1 MGSLMEQV
9 IGAKKEWR
17 GMEARAHAL
26 PRDDRVVHAVMKRHL
41 WRSTFGD
48 GTAAM
53 VVPPRSSS

>member
-9 IGAKKEWR
+9 TGAKKEWR
-17 GMEARAHAL
+17 SMEARADAP
-26 PRDDRVVHAVMKRHL
+26 PRDHRVVHAAMKRHL

-53 VVPPRSSS
+53 VVPARYPS